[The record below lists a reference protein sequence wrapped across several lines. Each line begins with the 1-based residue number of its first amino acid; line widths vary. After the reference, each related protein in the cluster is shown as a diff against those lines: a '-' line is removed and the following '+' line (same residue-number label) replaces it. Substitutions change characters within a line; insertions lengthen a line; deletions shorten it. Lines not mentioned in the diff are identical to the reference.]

1 MAKQAYVA
9 GTLAEKLR
17 RASTS
22 PRRHE
27 RLLDEARLYRHRGIV
42 KTATSGRELL
52 YSTVLVGPYVQG
64 DTTVLLVEDL
74 GHDEASRLGHLV
86 SEGSVLRRYEGN
98 LFDTRQAAITHYGRA
113 TVTGWHVPHHSATLA
128 NAVFHYGGAAEVWRT
143 SRHGA
148 MAATWF
154 DPRMSVWSAPR
165 TEGYPRATGR
175 WRNMRIA
182 ATPEP
187 KAETAQTAQ
196 QQVGDQQ
203 TDSPRLVDLLRR
215 AFSLPT
221 SLRLP
226 ARLIAFYSA
235 FMSVSLAA
243 LVWLTLQLASEHPIL
258 NTTEA
263 LFAVGGVAL
272 VCLELLLGL
281 FADMRDTRH
290 K

>member
-1 MAKQAYVA
+1 
-9 GTLAEKLR
+9 
-17 RASTS
+17 
-22 PRRHE
+22 
-27 RLLDEARLYRHRGIV
+27 
-42 KTATSGRELL
+42 
-52 YSTVLVGPYVQG
+52 
-64 DTTVLLVEDL
+64 
-74 GHDEASRLGHLV
+74 
-86 SEGSVLRRYEGN
+86 
-98 LFDTRQAAITHYGRA
+98 
-113 TVTGWHVPHHSATLA
+113 
-128 NAVFHYGGAAEVWRT
+128 
-143 SRHGA
+143 
-148 MAATWF
+148 
-154 DPRMSVWSAPR
+154 
-165 TEGYPRATGR
+165 
-175 WRNMRIA
+175 MRIA